1 MGLLS
6 GTTIMCQCHGS
17 QFDIT
22 SGAVLRGPAT
32 RDLPTYEVREEDGA
46 IQVRI

>member
-1 MGLLS
+1 
-6 GTTIMCQCHGS
+6 MCQCHGS

-32 RDLPTYEVREEDGA
+32 EPLTSYEARELDGE
-46 IQVRI
+46 IQVRV